1 MATGVPFA
9 VYHDDAL
16 TYWSLMTRPHR
27 TTPYTL
33 AEAQERLGNVSR
45 QAIYGRE
52 SRGTLER
59 LTDGRYAVAAI
70 EKARVERRERL
81 QAELAGLVDD

>member
-1 MATGVPFA
+1 
-9 VYHDDAL
+9 
-16 TYWSLMTRPHR
+16 MTRPHR

-33 AEAQERLGNVSR
+33 AEAHERLGNVSR